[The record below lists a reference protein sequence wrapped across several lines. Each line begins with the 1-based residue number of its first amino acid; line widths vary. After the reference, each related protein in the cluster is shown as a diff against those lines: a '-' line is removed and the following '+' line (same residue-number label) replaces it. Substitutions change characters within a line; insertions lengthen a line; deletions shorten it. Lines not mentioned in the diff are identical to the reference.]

1 MPLPYS
7 KWVGVRTQMLQD
19 LAGSILTT
27 LNPTLAHTQC
37 DNALNLSCVERERER
52 EREKVVEPTMA
63 ICVCVR

>member
-1 MPLPYS
+1 
-7 KWVGVRTQMLQD
+7 MLQD

-37 DNALNLSCVERERER
+37 DNALNLSCAEREREK